1 MGLKDRRRRR
11 VLEASRYGDEESMS
25 TESTLTAEQT
35 FSHVREH
42 EGAVAFKGEQLLV
55 LLTVRAFCFA
65 SCTLSLSSAAPLF
78 ADFLG
83 CVGCP
88 GGTDSVR
95 DLSWNT

>member
-11 VLEASRYGDEESMS
+11 VLEASRYGDEESVS

-55 LLTVRAFCFA
+55 LLTVRALCFA
-65 SCTLSLSSAAPLF
+65 RCPEYVVAPLS
-78 ADFLG
+78 G
-83 CVGCP
+83 IVGRAA
-88 GGTDSVR
+88 V
-95 DLSWNT
+95 L